1 MNRKRKVL
9 FVATV
14 DSHIE
19 LFLLPYLEMLK
30 NAGYE
35 IHVATGTSKPINFC
49 DKKIQLPITRSPLS
63 SSNLKAMKKLK
74 KIINEEDYD
83 IIHCHTP
90 VGGVVARLAAKNSR
104 KTGTRVIYTAHGFH
118 FYKGAPLHYWMI
130 FYPIEK
136 YLAKYTDTL
145 ITINQEDYKRAKNK
159 FSKRCNNIEY
169 IPGVG
174 INENKIKKPLTK
186 KQKQSLRKSLGIKE
200 GDIVLTCIG
209 RLDANKNQG
218 LLIKAMRN
226 LTQKNKNYKLLLIG
240 KDELSGKYQKQASS
254 MKENIIFTG
263 FKKNVADFLQISDIL
278 VSVSKREGLP
288 VNVMEAMHLGL
299 PCIVTNCR
307 GNRDLIKDGCGGKI
321 IPINKKEALI
331 SAIET
336 LCKNPKLRKKYG
348 EYNKKESQK
357 YIFKNIKDGYAHI
370 YFKKKVILHL
380 LASNKFSGAENVA
393 CTIIDGL
400 KNDFDFVYCSPG
412 GPISKTLKEK
422 NINYIPMAKCSVKE
436 LKKIVDKYNPK
447 IIHAHDYKAS
457 LIAALCRKPNVVKIA
472 HIHKDDPSVK
482 KISPKSLLFRWSQK
496 YFYKTIWVSEIALK
510 NYRFHKKYPEK
521 NTVMQNVVNPENIK
535 KLADAAEPESCDVLY
550 LGRLEPE
557 KNPLRFIEII
567 KEVQQ
572 TKNNI
577 KALIIGNGS
586 LEKDVQEKIKQHK
599 LEKNIKMLGFV
610 NNPFPYL
617 NGAKVLVLT
626 SHYEGIPISAL
637 EALALN
643 KPVVSTDVGG
653 ISEIIKHGEN
663 GFLSNQNEVL
673 AQHIIH
679 CLKKS
684 QLNKTTKSQ
693 PNNSQK
699 RYSQYN
705 NNMINIYKK

>member
-1 MNRKRKVL
+1 MNRKRKAL

-35 IHVATGTSKPINFC
+35 IHVATSTSKPINFC
-49 DKKIQLPITRSPLS
+49 DKKIQLPITRSPLNPL
-63 SSNLKAMKKLK
+63 NLKAIKKLK
-74 KIINEEDYD
+74 KIVNEEDYD

-174 INENKIKKPLTK
+174 INENKIKKPLTQ
-186 KQKQSLRKSLGIKE
+186 KQRQSLRKSLGIKE
-200 GDIVLTCIG
+200 DDIILTCIG

-218 LLIKAMRN
+218 LLIKSMRN
-226 LTQKNKNYKLLLIG
+226 LTKKNKNYKLLLIG

-288 VNVMEAMHLGL
+288 VNVMEAMYLGL
-299 PCIVTNCR
+299 PCIATNCR
-307 GNRDLIKDGCGGKI
+307 GNRDLIKDGYGGKI
-321 IPINKKEALI
+321 IPINKKEPLI

-336 LCKNPKLRKKYG
+336 LCENPKLRKKYG

-357 YIFKNIKDGYAHI
+357 YIFKNIKDDYAHI
-370 YFKKKVILHL
+370 YFKKKIILHL

-393 CTIIDGL
+393 CTIIDSL
-400 KNDFDFVYCSPG
+400 KNDFNFVYCSPS
-412 GPISKTLKEK
+412 GPIAKILKEK
-422 NINYIPMAKCSVKE
+422 NINYAPMVKCSTKE
-436 LKKIVDKYNPK
+436 LNKIINEYNPE

-457 LIAALCRKPNVVKIA
+457 LIAALCKKPNIIKIA
-472 HIHKDDPSVK
+472 HIHKDDPGVK
-482 KISPKSLLFRWSQK
+482 KNSPKSLLFRWGQK
-496 YFYKTIWVSEIALK
+496 YFYKTIWVSETALK
-510 NYRFHKKYPEK
+510 NYRFYKKYPEK
-521 NTVMQNVVNPENIK
+521 NTVMRNVVNPENIK
-535 KLADAAEPESCDVLY
+535 KLANATKSESCDVLY

-557 KNPLRFIEII
+557 KNPLRFIEVI
-567 KEVQQ
+567 KEAQQ
-572 TKNNI
+572 TKNDI

-586 LEKDVQEKIKQHK
+586 LEKDVQEKIKQHE

-617 NGAKVLVLT
+617 NKTKVLVLT
-626 SHYEGIPISAL
+626 SHYEGIPISVL

-673 AQHIIH
+673 AQYIIH

-684 QLNKTTKSQ
+684 QLDKTTKNQ
-693 PNNSQK
+693 PNSSQK
-699 RYSQYN
+699 RYNQYI